1 MGESMPV
8 VLAARVTAAAGA
20 TAAAAAW
27 TLPGLAPH
35 APPLARALGNPRTLG
50 ENALPGAVALT
61 FDDGPH
67 PEGTPAVLEILR
79 DRGAK
84 ATFFLVGAD
93 VERAPALAAE
103 IAAAGH
109 AIAIHGHRHRNLMRV
124 TPRATAE
131 DLDRAADPIAAATGR
146 APRIHRPPYGI
157 YTPAA
162 LRAVRA
168 RGWATLL
175 WSQWGADWRARTTPM
190 AIAIRAT
197 GQAVAGDAILLHDAD
212 TYSAPG
218 SHRRT
223 AAALPLILDAL
234 EARGLQ
240 TMPA

>member
-1 MGESMPV
+1 MGESMPPI
-8 VLAARVTAAAGA
+8 RAAGVA
-20 TAAAAAW
+20 TAGAAAAW

-35 APPLARALGNPRTLG
+35 APPLARALGIPRTLG
-50 ENALPGAVALT
+50 ENAPPGAVALT

-79 DRGAK
+79 DRGTR
-84 ATFFLVGAD
+84 ATFFLVGTD
-93 VERAPALAAE
+93 VERSPALAAE

-124 TPRATAE
+124 TPRATAD
-131 DLDRAADPIAAATGR
+131 DLDRAADAIASATGQ
-146 APRIHRPPYGI
+146 APRLHRPPYGI

-168 RGWATLL
+168 RGWAMLL
-175 WSQWGADWRARTTPM
+175 WSQWGADWRARATPM
-190 AIAIRAT
+190 AIAVRAT
-197 GQAVAGDAILLHDAD
+197 GQAVAGDVILLHDAD

-234 EARGLQ
+234 AARGLM
-240 TMPA
+240 TVTV

>member
-8 VLAARVTAAAGA
+8 VRADRVTAAIGTAAAGA
-20 TAAAAAW
+20 W
-27 TLPGLAPH
+27 TMPGLAPH
-35 APPLARALGNPRTLG
+35 APPLARALGIPRTLAEPDG
-50 ENALPGAVALT
+50 SVALT

-67 PEGTPAVLEILR
+67 PEGTPAVLEVLR
-79 DRGAK
+79 DRGAT
-84 ATFFLVGAD
+84 ATFFLVGTD

-103 IAAAGH
+103 VAAAGH
-109 AIAIHGHRHRNLMRV
+109 AIAVHGHRHRNLMRV
-124 TPRATAE
+124 PPRPTAA
-131 DLDRAADPIAAATGR
+131 DLDRAADAIATATGR
-146 APRIHRPPYGI
+146 APRVHRPPYGI

-162 LRAVRA
+162 LGAVRA

-190 AIAIRAT
+190 AIAVRAT
-197 GQAVAGDAILLHDAD
+197 GQAVAGDVILLHDAD

-234 EARGLQ
+234 EARGLR
-240 TMPA
+240 TVTV